1 MTSLIA
7 ELAKLS
13 GSQRRNLKLK
23 ILSSLKLSNYLPFLF
38 KETQMVGVD
47 DYNDGHVDDGNH
59 LLRLWL
65 SSEDFARA

>member
-13 GSQRRNLKLK
+13 GSQRRNLKFK
-23 ILSSLKLSNYLPFLF
+23 MLSALELSNYLAFLF

-47 DYNDGHVDDGNH
+47 DDNDGLVDDDDH

-65 SSEDFARA
+65 NSEDFARA